1 MKKPVLLLLLVAGC
15 ASDPIV
21 DRKGLNEVKYRQD
34 LAECRTYAEEVSTA
48 KEAAERG
55 AVGVAVGAVFGS
67 IIGNSSTAGRVAGA
81 GAVSGGTG
89 GALSAEER
97 KELIVFRC
105 LKGRGYRILG

>member
-21 DRKGLNEVKYRQD
+21 DRKGLNDVKYRQD
-34 LAECRTYAEEVSTA
+34 LAECRTYTEEVSTA

-55 AVGVAVGAVFGS
+55 AVGVAVGAVSGS
-67 IIGNSSTAGRVAGA
+67 ITGNSSTAGRVAGA